1 MARMDDH
8 FGFSADAKIALEQTH
23 QAMDTYFD
31 FLKKSISA
39 FPSGGTEIGDRWKEQ
54 SLLNVIAFQ
63 ELVKRL
69 STAGSLEEAL
79 RIQTAFMHSATKPIG
94 QAGYKLRVGVY
105 ENRDE
110 RMAVYWG
117 RGAFSSYV
125 IDDAMLAIIEYD
137 SQLEQ

>member
-1 MARMDDH
+1 MVNKETDP
-8 FGFSADAKIALEQTH
+8 FGFSEGARVALEQTH

-54 SLLNVIAFQ
+54 SLLNLTAFQ

-79 RIQTAFMHSATKPIG
+79 RIQTAFMHSQLNRLGKQATSF
-94 QAGYKLRVGVY
+94 
-105 ENRDE
+105 
-110 RMAVYWG
+110 
-117 RGAFSSYV
+117 GAAYTKTDDNADKKRLKESS
-125 IDDAMLAIIEYD
+125 D
-137 SQLEQ
+137 